1 MMSNSPTLSA
11 AATQQGVILGTAA
24 YMSPEQAKGKAVDKR
39 ADIWAFGVV
48 LFEML
53 AGRHL
58 FEGETVSET
67 LAAVLMREPDF
78 SAVPPNLHP
87 RMRLL
92 LERCLEK
99 EPKNRYGAI
108 NDARVDIEK
117 ALADPAGV
125 LVQPAAGTESKTRLR
140 TILPWLAAT
149 AILSIIVAG
158 MAVWRLK
165 PSEPKQTIRFEHEL
179 REGRQFNSDEGGFTR
194 FQMAVSPDGSKFVYG
209 TTDGLYLRSM
219 NALDAGLIA
228 GTDKDSVQPFF
239 SPDGQWIGYFS
250 ESDQKLKKVAISG
263 GAPVVL
269 CDAGISVVGV
279 SWDTKDAIVYSDTLH
294 GIMQVSANGGIP
306 ESLIKRNYADAAKEG
321 FPAYPQMLA
330 DRKTLL
336 FTNINRTPDRNGQI
350 VARSL
355 ESGEQKVLVKG
366 GFHARYLPT
375 GHIVYAL
382 SNNLFAVPFDLDKLE
397 VTGGSVSV
405 LEGVRGA
412 VFSDSGAL
420 VYVPQPASAAG
431 TTGTAS
437 FACTLVWVDRQ
448 GKEEPLG
455 ASPDAYEYLRI
466 SPDGSKVALSIAGGN
481 RDIWVWDILHKTPT
495 KLTFDKADDIFPL
508 WTPDGK
514 RILFSSRR
522 TQSIYEGIYWKSA
535 DGIGEDELIVS
546 KQDQAIMPWSFTSDG
561 KILALHRY
569 SVDPRLEVD
578 IGMLPMEGN
587 REMKMLLQEKHLE
600 LQPQISPDGRWMA
613 YQSHESGKGEIFVRS
628 FPDVT
633 KGKWQVSTSGGNSP
647 LWSPDGRELFYRS
660 GDTTI
665 AVDVETGPAFKH
677 GNPKILFRGMYLSGT
692 VLKIV
697 TTPWDIHPNGKKFLM
712 IKPPASAAGESAAG
726 KSLAAAPQPKI
737 IVVTNWFAELKQR
750 VPLK

>member
-1 MMSNSPTLSA
+1 
-11 AATQQGVILGTAA
+11 
-24 YMSPEQAKGKAVDKR
+24 
-39 ADIWAFGVV
+39 
-48 LFEML
+48 
-53 AGRHL
+53 
-58 FEGETVSET
+58 
-67 LAAVLMREPDF
+67 
-78 SAVPPNLHP
+78 
-87 RMRLL
+87 
-92 LERCLEK
+92 
-99 EPKNRYGAI
+99 
-108 NDARVDIEK
+108 
-117 ALADPAGV
+117 
-125 LVQPAAGTESKTRLR
+125 
-140 TILPWLAAT
+140 
-149 AILSIIVAG
+149 
-158 MAVWRLK
+158 
-165 PSEPKQTIRFEHEL
+165 
-179 REGRQFNSDEGGFTR
+179 
-194 FQMAVSPDGSKFVYG
+194 
-209 TTDGLYLRSM
+209 
-219 NALDAGLIA
+219 
-228 GTDKDSVQPFF
+228 
-239 SPDGQWIGYFS
+239 
-250 ESDQKLKKVAISG
+250 
-263 GAPVVL
+263 
-269 CDAGISVVGV
+269 
-279 SWDTKDAIVYSDTLH
+279 
-294 GIMQVSANGGIP
+294 
-306 ESLIKRNYADAAKEG
+306 
-321 FPAYPQMLA
+321 
-330 DRKTLL
+330 
-336 FTNINRTPDRNGQI
+336 
-350 VARSL
+350 
-355 ESGEQKVLVKG
+355 
-366 GFHARYLPT
+366 
-375 GHIVYAL
+375 
-382 SNNLFAVPFDLDKLE
+382 
-397 VTGGSVSV
+397 
-405 LEGVRGA
+405 
-412 VFSDSGAL
+412 
-420 VYVPQPASAAG
+420 
-431 TTGTAS
+431 
-437 FACTLVWVDRQ
+437 VDRE

-495 KLTFDKADDIFPL
+495 KLTFDKADDTFPL

-522 TQSIYEGIYWKSA
+522 TQSIYEGIYRKSA

-546 KQDQAIMPWSFTSDG
+546 KQDQAIMPWSFTPDG

-726 KSLAAAPQPKI
+726 KSSAAAPQPKI